1 MSTLGLF
8 VLEARFE
15 LKERYKSLSHDSMQG
30 GLDITHTH
38 TVELSEQSFAGV
50 LEAL

>member
-1 MSTLGLF
+1 MSTLELF
-8 VLEARFE
+8 ESKARFE

-38 TVELSEQSFAGV
+38 IHTQWSCLSSHSLGY
-50 LEAL
+50 